1 MQKFTSINQM
11 KSYMKKEAKR
21 LNMSVSSV
29 YSTFVAR
36 CLLKRISK
44 YNLEDILIKGSSAEI
59 AYLGRVVRA
68 ITDIDLASL
77 TSFES
82 NIELLT
88 NILEDEFPDQFKF
101 QLSKEVTTTKTG
113 IHKIS
118 LNANYETLKQN
129 IGIDYQEHYNRL
141 IEPEYRV
148 MPAIF
153 DGDDLFEVYVP
164 SFEEY
169 LAEKLCI
176 IVESNKEDVLNT
188 RVKDFYD
195 IYQLHGGRY
204 NPDKLTEYFKKMI
217 ELRGKVSFSQIK
229 TLNLNEEFVH
239 KHATVWDSTKKHYD
253 FIDQEIDLAGAVYY
267 TRAVI
272 REQLQKNGKEM
283 EDNISYQ
290 YKR

>member
-11 KSYMKKEAKR
+11 KSYMKKEARR

>member
-88 NILEDEFPDQFKF
+88 NILDDEFPDQFKF

-217 ELRGKVSFSQIK
+217 ELRGKISFSQIK

>member
-21 LNMSVSSV
+21 LNMSVSSI

-217 ELRGKVSFSQIK
+217 ELRGKISFSQIK

>member
-217 ELRGKVSFSQIK
+217 ELRGKISFSQIK

>member
-11 KSYMKKEAKR
+11 KSYMKKEARR

-217 ELRGKVSFSQIK
+217 ELRGKISFSQIK

>member
-195 IYQLHGGRY
+195 IYQLHGGKY
-204 NPDKLTEYFKKMI
+204 DPDKLTEYFKKMI
-217 ELRGKVSFSQIK
+217 ELRGKISFSQIK

-239 KHATVWDSTKKHYD
+239 KHAAVWDSTKKHYD